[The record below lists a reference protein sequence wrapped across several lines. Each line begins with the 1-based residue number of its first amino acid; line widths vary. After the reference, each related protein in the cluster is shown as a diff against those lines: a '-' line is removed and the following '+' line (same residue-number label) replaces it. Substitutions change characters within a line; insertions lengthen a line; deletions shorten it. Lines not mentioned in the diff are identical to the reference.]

1 MPTKDKT
8 LTIRNGSSEQHAM
21 GKRTPSRMSGSTL
34 FFGEGNYVG
43 IVRRPNI
50 MGGSPTI
57 AGTRVRVADI
67 VSLQHVRGKSVT
79 TIRRAL
85 PHLTTAQVK
94 MALEYYQ
101 KHRTEIDDEIRVEKA
116 LSNATVAVPGR
127 ARSVRTRSAT

>member
-1 MPTKDKT
+1 MPTKE
-8 LTIRNGSSEQHAM
+8 I
-21 GKRTPSRMSGSTL
+21 GKRPPSRMSGSTL
-34 FFGEGNYVG
+34 FLDAVNHVG

-67 VSLQHVRGKSVT
+67 VSLQQVRGKSIT

-94 MALEYYQ
+94 MALEYYR
-101 KHRTEIDDEIRVEKA
+101 KHRTEIGDEIRAEKA
-116 LSNATVAVPGR
+116 LSNATAAVPGR

>member
-1 MPTKDKT
+1 MPTKE
-8 LTIRNGSSEQHAM
+8 I
-21 GKRTPSRMSGSTL
+21 GKRSPSRMSGSTL
-34 FFGEGNYVG
+34 FLDAGNHVG
-43 IVRRPNI
+43 IVRRPGI

-67 VSLQHVRGKSVT
+67 ISLQQVRGKSIT

-94 MALEYYQ
+94 MALEYYG
-101 KHRTEIDDEIRVEKA
+101 KHRTEIGDEIRAEKA
-116 LSNATVAVPGR
+116 LSNATAAVPGR

>member
-1 MPTKDKT
+1 MPAKNKT
-8 LTIRNGSSEQHAM
+8 VTINNGSPGQHAIAN
-21 GKRTPSRMSGSTL
+21 KTPSKMSGSTL
-34 FFGEGNYVG
+34 FFDAKSHVG

-67 VSLQHVRGKSVT
+67 ISLQQVRGKSIT

-94 MALEYYQ
+94 MALEYYR
-101 KHRTEIDDEIRVEKA
+101 KHRTEIGNEIRAERA
-116 LSNATVAVPGR
+116 LSSATVAVPGR
-127 ARSVRTRSAT
+127 ARSVRTRRAT

>member
-1 MPTKDKT
+1 
-8 LTIRNGSSEQHAM
+8 
-21 GKRTPSRMSGSTL
+21 MSGSIL

-67 VSLQHVRGKSVT
+67 ISLQHVRGKSVT

-101 KHRTEIDDEIRVEKA
+101 KHRTEIDDEIRVERA
-116 LSNATVAVPGR
+116 LSNASAAVPRR
-127 ARSVRTRSAT
+127 ARSIRTRSAT